1 MKSASVALIKKNS
14 GAPSYILTSGE
25 LHVAQLG
32 NFILIIIIIIMYT
45 YIALFC

>member
-14 GAPSYILTSGE
+14 EVPSYILTSGE

-32 NFILIIIIIIMYT
+32 NFTLQWNKKKEIRL
-45 YIALFC
+45 LFIK